1 LPVDGREVATSRP
14 PVNTIDTAWG
24 TPCDALRA
32 GRPPPRASKDMTT
45 FGDDSGSGEADAPE
59 TVVRCNEIGAPKA
72 VGVSDKGGGT
82 ADGIDGTAGTA
93 VATGGKLSG
102 RVGGIAMPAGTEVVT
117 ASRLAAAAST
127 NPSFGFFAAFPYETR

>member
-1 LPVDGREVATSRP
+1 
-14 PVNTIDTAWG
+14 
-24 TPCDALRA
+24 
-32 GRPPPRASKDMTT
+32 MTT

-93 VATGGKLSG
+93 VATAGKLSVRVGGCTADGIDGTAGTAVATGGKLSG
-102 RVGGIAMPAGTEVVT
+102 
-117 ASRLAAAAST
+117 
-127 NPSFGFFAAFPYETR
+127 